1 MHRRTLPVAPGDGI
15 DAPPGLKRFSVRP
28 IIEVMPPHPPVRRRR
43 VCARL
48 IGCLVAVAVTVATIG
63 PRIALIDRAAAAEP
77 PSGTPV
83 MGEALIT
90 AHQLATYYYSRKG
103 HDTAQLPTLDDDVEA
118 LARLFIE
125 EGRRDGVRGDIAFMQ
140 SMVETGWLLFPTY
153 GQIRPWFNNYSGMY
167 AFDGRPKGTT
177 CAAETSPSRCFE
189 SPRIGVRTQVHLLRS
204 YADPSVADTPDR
216 LAYAPR
222 DRRGVAPVWELFGGQ
237 SGQAIWATAPDY
249 GTFIIEQLWRP
260 MLSRLGVVEP
270 CVPAGA
276 NGAGAVGSGYW
287 VFGPT
292 GVPSAVGTATPFG
305 SAGAAG
311 APSLVV
317 DVVAHPSGAG
327 YWQATRSGGVYAFG
341 NATKFGTL
349 VRANIGA
356 PVTAMESTPSGNGYW
371 LLTADG
377 GVHAFGDAETF
388 GAPATGAP
396 RSRAIGIERTP
407 TGAGYWVLS
416 ADGAVAAFGDAAAL
430 GSPKESGGARTP
442 SALARTPSGGG
453 YFVVTSRGRVLAFG
467 DAQVAGDV
475 HGCGFGA
482 VADIEAAP
490 SGNGYWITTARGA
503 VYAFGSAR
511 YVGQPAAPFGG
522 AVAFALAA

>member
-1 MHRRTLPVAPGDGI
+1 MRDEGRVALGRRRDRDG
-15 DAPPGLKRFSVRP
+15 GLKRFSDRP
-28 IIEVMPPHPPVRRRR
+28 INTVMPPHTPARRRR
-43 VCARL
+43 VCLRL
-48 IGCLVAVAVTVATIG
+48 IGCLVAVAAIAPPIASAG
-63 PRIALIDRAAAAEP
+63 PAAAAGP
-77 PSGTPV
+77 ATGLSTGTPV
-83 MGEALIT
+83 MGPALLT
-90 AHQLATYYYSRKG
+90 AHQIATYYYSRKG
-103 HDTAQLPTLDDDVEA
+103 RDTAQLPALGDDVET

-140 SMVETGWLLFPTY
+140 SMVETGWLSFPTY
-153 GQIRPWFNNYSGMY
+153 GQIRPEFNNYSGMY

-189 SPRIGVRTQVHLLRS
+189 TPRIGVRTQIHLLRS
-204 YADPSVADTPDR
+204 YADPSVADAPDR

-249 GTFIIEQLWRP
+249 GTFIIEQLWQP
-260 MLSRLGVVEP
+260 MLSRLGIVEP
-270 CVPAGA
+270 CVPPGA
-276 NGAGAVGSGYW
+276 NGAGVAGRGYW

-292 GVPSAVGTATPFG
+292 GIASAVGAATSLG
-305 SAGAAG
+305 SAGASG
-311 APSLVV
+311 APSLVA
-317 DVVAHPSGAG
+317 DVVAHPSGEG

-341 NATKFGTL
+341 AAGKFGTL

-356 PVTAMESTPSGNGYW
+356 PVTAMESSASGDGYW

-377 GVHAFGDAETF
+377 VVHSFGDAVEF
-388 GAPATGAP
+388 GAPAAGAP

-416 ADGAVAAFGDAAAL
+416 ADGAVEGFGDAAMF
-430 GSPKESGGARTP
+430 GSPKDSGSARTP
-442 SALARTPSGGG
+442 IAIARTPSGGG
-453 YFVVTSRGRVLAFG
+453 YFVVTSRGRVMVYG
-467 DAQVAGDV
+467 DAQFAGDV

-482 VADIEAAP
+482 VADIESA
-490 SGNGYWITTARGA
+490 STGNGYWITTARGS

-511 YVGQPAAPFGG
+511 YLGQPAPPFGG
-522 AVAFALAA
+522 AVAFALVP